1 MDNNAG
7 QEEKPQRDYTRAA
20 YQNLMEVVE
29 VLEKKS
35 PLPMTQKQ
43 IAEATGLS
51 KNVVFDVCWN
61 LVRRGWA
68 EEAGDGAV
76 RRKFDSHDDDARMG
90 RMVKRLVRDVYG
102 ISLEE
107 TKT

>member
-1 MDNNAG
+1 MDNPE
-7 QEEKPQRDYTRAA
+7 QEEKAPRDYTRAA

-61 LVRRGWA
+61 LVKRGWA
-68 EEAGDGAV
+68 EDAGDGAI

-90 RMVKRLVRDVYG
+90 RMVKRLVRDMYG
-102 ISLEE
+102 VDLEE
-107 TKT
+107 AKK